1 MSRYE
6 RFDVRGSRER
16 GYENRHQSPFRAPS
30 LLEVDKPDYHR
41 RKKAILGTGGRYFDD
56 TETFFQVSMK
66 AADPKPPLD
75 DHSKSDPDSSDDGGS
90 LREYLMKGSE
100 WSRSASSSL
109 PTRPS
114 RTSPELRQKGPQS
127 LIGIHNRETISK
139 DNTVGD
145 EAQMDDLLANFG
157 RKVMGMKHQQ
167 QHEETSPEKTW
178 ERFIAG
184 PGYDQINSPVY
195 EVFHASNRR
204 PRYQRTYVADSY
216 TDSDYD
222 EDEIIEADGRKHVHP
237 KQSRS
242 HENNDKINAAA
253 RYIQGPGYVTPEM
266 SDTEEYDAKMNQ
278 AVQYIQGSRQ
288 KREREKTSKYA
299 LDKKKQGVSGWPG

>member
-1 MSRYE
+1 
-6 RFDVRGSRER
+6 
-16 GYENRHQSPFRAPS
+16 
-30 LLEVDKPDYHR
+30 
-41 RKKAILGTGGRYFDD
+41 
-56 TETFFQVSMK
+56 MK

-75 DHSKSDPDSSDDGGS
+75 DHFKSDPDSSDDGVS
-90 LREYLMKGSE
+90 VREYLMKGSE

-167 QHEETSPEKTW
+167 QQEETSPEHTW
-178 ERFIAG
+178 EGFIAG
-184 PGYDQINSPVY
+184 PGYVQINGPIY
-195 EVFHASNRR
+195 EVSHASKRR
-204 PRYQRTYVADSY
+204 PRHQRTYVADSY
-216 TDSDYD
+216 TDSDYG
-222 EDEIIEADGRKHVHP
+222 EDGIIEADGRKHVHP
-237 KQSRS
+237 KQSRF
-242 HENNDKINAAA
+242 HKNNDKINAAA
-253 RYIQGPGYVTPEM
+253 RYMQGPGYVTPEM

-288 KREREKTSKYA
+288 KKEREKTSKYA